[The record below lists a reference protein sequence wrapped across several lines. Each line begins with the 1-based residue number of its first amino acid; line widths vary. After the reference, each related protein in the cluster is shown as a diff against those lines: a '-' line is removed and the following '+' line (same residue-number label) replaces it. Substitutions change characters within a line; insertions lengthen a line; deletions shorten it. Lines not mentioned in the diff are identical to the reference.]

1 MIFMGVYTGNTGFD
15 LAEDI
20 RSYSDGWLAKLAAA
34 VAAEQE
40 TRKQARVDTAKE
52 EFLKALERLYEACPA
67 LTLYMYDGGV
77 VDVKQVYNYC
87 KDKFPQ

>member
-1 MIFMGVYTGNTGFD
+1 MGVYTGDTSFD

-20 RSYSDGWLAKLAAA
+20 HSYSDGWLAKLSAAIT
-34 VAAEQE
+34 AEQE
-40 TRKQARVDTAKE
+40 NRKQGRIEIAKD

-67 LTLYMYDGGV
+67 LTVYMYDGGMV
-77 VDVKQVYNYC
+77 NVKQVYNYC